1 MYDLL
6 VKGGRVIDPAN
17 KRDGLM
23 DVAVNGRNI
32 AAVAKNIP
40 EKDARKVLDARG
52 KIVTP
57 GLIDMHCHVY
67 DGGVKNGAP
76 IDTAGVRQGVTTVVD
91 AGSAGQAIFPAFPKF
106 VIPRARTSVYC
117 FLHICSTGQ
126 AIQPE
131 PGWAGQI
138 DPSATTAMVKAYPGL
153 IKGIKI
159 RLVGDYLAKEG
170 LATFKIAKKVAKDCG
185 LPIMVHIGDTDCKVP
200 ASLTREFLP
209 LMEKGDILSHGFTAK
224 QGSTMLEGGKFV
236 PEFKA
241 AIDRGM
247 IFDIA
252 HGRFNCSYAV
262 ARNGLAQGII
272 PDTISSDITLQSLA
286 FKVFGLTVTI
296 SKFLTIGLTLNQVI
310 TMTTINP
317 AKALG
322 IDGEKGSFAPGK
334 DADISIL
341 EFIPGKWQLID
352 AENEV
357 LTAKELVTP
366 FLTVIAGKVVLP
378 KIFAR
383 PENAA

>member
-17 KRDGLM
+17 KLDALM
-23 DVAVNGRNI
+23 DVAINGRKI

-40 EKDARKVLDARG
+40 EKDGKKVLDARG

-57 GLIDMHCHVY
+57 GLIDMHTHVY
-67 DGGVKNGAP
+67 DGGVKSGAP
-76 IDTAGVRQGVTTVVD
+76 IDAAGVRQGVTTVVD

-106 VIPRARTSVYC
+106 VIPKARTTVYC
-117 FLHICSTGQ
+117 FLHICSTGL
-126 AIQPE
+126 ALQPE

-138 DPSATTAMVKAYPGL
+138 DPAATTAMVKAYPGL

-159 RLVGDYLAKEG
+159 RLVGDYLAREG
-170 LATFKIAKKVAKDCG
+170 LATFKIAKKVATDCG

-224 QGSTMLEGGKFV
+224 QGSTMLEGGKFI

-252 HGRFNCSYAV
+252 HGRYNFSYVV
-262 ARNGLAQGII
+262 ARSGLAQGII
-272 PDTISSDITLQSLA
+272 PDTISSDITAPSLS
-286 FKVFGLTVTI
+286 FKVFGLPVTM
-296 SKFLTIGLTLNQVI
+296 SKFLALGLSLNQVI
-310 TMTTINP
+310 AMTTINP
-317 AKALG
+317 AKILG
-322 IDGEKGSFAPGK
+322 IAGEKGSLSPGK
-334 DADISIL
+334 DADVSIL
-341 EFIPGKWQLID
+341 ELVPGKWQLID

-357 LTAKELVTP
+357 MTAKELLSP
-366 FLTVIAGKVVLP
+366 YLTVKAGKVVLP

-383 PENAA
+383 PENLA